1 MGNFAADLGVKTLSG
16 VPTLIGGLTGIVG
29 GSYSAVTGGKFSDG
43 FDDNPF
49 LNMAKA
55 VDDFGSEKFPTFQSS
70 RFQDMGFVE
79 QLTHTGQLATANIST
94 LAFLAQSFATGG
106 LTAELNLGARSVNA
120 LARGKNFGAVFS
132 ELVAPNLAKTANVVN
147 QAAMNSLLTTN
158 ESAMEGVDAKK
169 SVIEALQDDR
179 LKGLNTFTDAEIEA
193 KGDNSLTN
201 VFWLNMATN
210 AVGNAF
216 FTKLVKPMF
225 ALEKTATRANSLGLK
240 LMSKGEGMV
249 ESSAKE
255 MSGFKRFLV
264 DKGNSYGVFGKTMAE
279 QVLSEGLEED
289 LQYSIQKVNDAHNT
303 GRSFLDSAMDY
314 AKDVAF
320 NGLDFSDKDR
330 AKAAGLGSI
339 MGSGGTV
346 ISSAYNKATGK
357 DGPAKTYRDQ
367 RANAVQDLNKQYT
380 DFAYASLVQK
390 APDQKGKLSQE
401 TDEAGSIRYF
411 DEVAGSQYGKQ
422 EISADTYART
432 KETFGAAEDGSYNIP
447 GKFPI
452 ENGEIIKD
460 PVRSANFAAAATI
473 HSELDDLI
481 EVEAAKGNPDKVK
494 LELYQLE
501 KLGDLAQ
508 TAFKSGTTDL
518 LIQKLNSYKTL
529 DPGQLQ
535 QAGISDPQQ
544 VSDLVDGWVKHVD
557 RLEKNY
563 KSTTDGIIPVVYSD
577 ADKLLVNKFRNHAA
591 HIGSRIVNLDR
602 LIENLDNDI
611 TKATSESTLPPE
623 RLAAI
628 ESAFKETQN
637 ADALFPYQTP
647 NVDVAAEEGNIAALS
662 VKRRQLKI
670 AREELGG
677 IYTKMLVP
685 KTGFKEYK
693 AEVEKTGTAK
703 SYLPKSAAKKQLVLR
718 DNFTKE
724 DFEDYVTRKS
734 SELSFKEKIK
744 FAHSSFYSD
753 AINNLAQYLTSK
765 GPGVVSIDTAKELQ
779 ELLSEIVNNKVNLYP
794 DESAKLE
801 TLITK
806 FASNLALQV
815 QVAEA
820 AFESKVEDYDIDPS
834 PVNEDAYIKSE
845 DKLKDLQAIEV
856 IVKNFPNL
864 IAKVKEYESYN
875 IFPGDPE
882 SFRQQ
887 VIDDLLVSPTNLIKA
902 SKFDGT
908 DIDPD
913 YTNLRDTVFNIKYLE
928 DLLEKALKDSVE
940 FKDSVDKIKDIIK
953 DLKVIEA
960 AIKANLANKERK
972 NKKENEMYAQGVL
985 DVLDSIPATANP
997 ILPAQQANLDELRKI
1012 DLTLAGAAGIDLL
1025 NKVDKAALQK
1035 AEMELKAKAKTLL
1048 ESLTVFNQSSFAGV
1062 SWSPELIDIMIE
1074 SPTKGFYQVY
1084 NSLLAKEKSLPS
1096 ATDIAALEKFVK
1108 TYDIVGFIE
1117 DVDTFKGHTSVDTLK
1132 ELVKVHMQLR
1142 SFQQASMAATAGVP
1156 YIDFLASLEKFL
1168 EKPTTAIIPSSSQIR
1183 VIRELGLF
1191 ALSDHNT
1198 RNHLWDNIATLKA
1211 PAGAGKSVLIAPT
1224 LKELLGYSGDNI
1236 LTCAPHKLASENI
1249 KNSLGSAYEAF
1260 DFEKLIQNLTSLTD
1274 GVSENVKLIVLDE
1287 AGALSTEQLNRVASA
1302 LAQRNRLNPTSPI
1315 KMVML
1320 YDPNQA
1326 TNGQEAALELSQVTI
1341 PLGSEYAQGTEDAK
1355 LEFELGNVSRIT
1367 NAVDGVYFIQ
1377 NVYNISPLSTT
1388 YRSDI
1393 SEIVDAQNVYKTDAK
1408 VASLPSSANKDPKT
1422 DIGDIKGVYAE
1433 SANNIT
1439 SLYGKSS
1446 VANPDRSRVIIVGSQ
1461 IKKDKYKKAFPEAI
1475 VLTPVEAQGI
1485 TKDEVYVDIETTDN
1499 PDYSNIRTF
1508 NSHMYTALSRAAT
1521 FLHVVNV
1528 QGTFQVDGL
1537 IDERLKQVKEDR
1549 KIGKDNAV
1557 KIIKE
1562 NIKTLSTITGD
1573 FPKIKIKPE
1582 KPERDEE
1589 EKDGPVGDDDGKG
1602 DEGKDPNDDIPPDD
1616 AEPGTTPPDD
1626 LPPIEP
1632 PGGGVTGKPK
1642 NYKTH
1647 TLQHPNNAA
1656 LSQSDNDN
1664 FEVLEPGM
1672 SLVVVKDTS
1681 NKKER
1686 FVVLQQSKLNPTMF
1700 RTVAILNDSEVSD
1713 FEKSTGLKGLRLLK
1727 GTPFDRQNDIFY
1739 APDNEVLSYKELFV
1753 QPGTKPLDFQYSAN
1767 AQEYFTSDVDAE
1779 GKLKSLSILDNY
1791 FKGLYNDKPEDYI
1804 QNYQDV
1810 IDNFENHTKIIS
1822 FKDTADV
1829 EKMFGHLSED
1839 KRPEPTAPYLIISGV
1854 KSNNGT
1860 TLKPQFIRL
1869 TPSVLNKNSSTE
1881 TFRLDKIYEFLQ
1893 VLDKFEDALKLSKLP
1908 KEYTNLAN
1916 GKAMVIG
1923 KSSYYPFHSFVTKL
1937 SQAAKTGSATL
1948 SMSKNSPIT
1957 DALPDVPMSI
1967 IPKEL
1972 IDLAKQLDI
1981 LVHGE
1986 VEGTKEN
1993 KREGNGDAQLAMKDI
2008 GSQNLV
2014 ATLPTGKQIIL
2025 RTEVFKS
2032 KDVSYAE
2039 GISLLG
2045 PLKFERND
2053 STGETKGKSNGL
2065 PHNPVVGP
2073 KIITRLQ
2080 KYQKSLEKHGHTNT
2094 SRYKFTSEILKKLLP
2109 DGGTG
2114 ADSTY
2119 HIAPATTEDL
2129 KLLFIQGQ
2137 DSKGSYTNISE
2148 GFGLRVPMGNDTRNS
2163 HYSSNEGKTIKDVL
2177 VAGKLQ
2183 SNFVKVVPTQII
2195 VSSVEA
2201 PVSTPETKVA
2211 EEIKRNA
2218 INLLRHKLSSTDAPV
2233 ASIVKGLSVA
2243 VKNEFMSSFPGADTI
2258 EEAAEMYRQ
2267 ISTDILY
2274 ETKKAKSF
2282 LTSLQKIKDKGID
2295 LATVYQDLET
2305 SLEVM
2310 GVGRDSG
2317 KVSSRDFIRGSV
2329 FVKLFDNI
2337 GSDFLM
2343 KISAFVRSNYSGEGK
2358 SSLSPASYTSKIINF
2373 LVENSIDSKEF
2384 ILNLNKVIEVYNEI
2398 NTKHSL
2404 GVKIS
2409 PIEETDNL
2417 KAISKVQSKVDD
2429 IVKLSS
2435 KYREARKAGMVVLFD
2450 DLGALELPTAAPVT
2464 SKKEK
2469 AKTKTKAAPVS
2480 EPTPITVTPAA
2491 PASIST
2497 VEDFARELIRLGD
2510 DADAFNDFLNAPANS
2525 AWKLKL
2531 EKLNEDPFTAAE
2543 QVIDE
2548 MSRAMLSESDGTQDL
2563 GEALTDEEVEAM
2575 LVRYSTPNRAGIF
2588 SWFVKNK
2595 RRTEIARIL
2604 EYNKLVN
2611 SEGKKA
2617 WGLYKKGVI
2626 SFARMKNG
2634 KVGSRVVRHEIFHK
2648 IFWEYLTPAEKVSAL
2663 NLAREKFGNQ
2673 NAKELEE
2680 RLAESFETFV
2690 VSEKPSVF
2698 KTLWQ
2703 KLKRLLGFSSLNLNS
2718 IEDFFNSI
2726 EGGAYANQNTIAD
2739 IERSSSVIDK
2749 FDTVDQYSTVKNFIL
2764 QTFSE
2769 LEKNRRS
2776 GNSIISYPE
2785 LVDKTF
2791 EVLEDALENPSKYF
2805 PNDTQHELNRK
2816 KVALEKVV
2824 GKNSKAV
2831 DIKMDLVK
2839 KFFGQVQTK
2848 ASQIKMLN
2856 EQRRYDANAIQ
2867 SKLDEL
2873 LAKKESKEG
2882 TTEEEDDSIEAFIEE
2897 LEGLK
2902 GERFDSELNDP
2913 TSKMTG
2919 AVKQRLISLK
2929 HMQAGES
2936 KFVDI
2941 DEAFSVIVESLSGI
2955 PNSSLNEYLE
2965 ALKSN
2970 FEYASKVVDPET
2982 NIRTSV
2988 GSYMFNLAR
2997 KVSFGFNNN
3006 PNIRPDISFRHDVNN
3021 DGLYVVYTK
3030 DGSKAA
3036 NVSLEEARD
3045 KKNSDKYG
3053 FIFKSKEESVESTLK
3068 TLQNAGVLSTPATS
3082 DQLKDSYYL
3091 FEDLDFLKSLLA
3103 STGSLRNFRSAI
3115 ALKIYDKGVYK
3126 TRYIQNKKGGGDSK
3140 HEATIK
3146 LKLDDYI
3153 AKINPKPD
3161 EVILPKHYELFDP
3174 KLVLAINTA
3183 KGTDEQLAAL
3193 NKLFTALNL
3202 NRKEALKIKNN
3213 KQVSK
3218 VFERL
3223 AYAINAMQQDFKKPI
3238 DDFESLDDFYDH
3250 RTAANLFGNESSLM
3264 ESLVD
3269 LINTH
3274 YELINTNSF
3283 MRGDGKK
3290 AYGWIES
3297 SYQTGA
3303 LSSISNALLN
3313 RITRVYDTFKVQDG
3327 NLTTTDRF
3335 LKNNIFFS
3343 KNGSKILKFID
3354 HDSIKTQG
3362 NTLGAKT
3369 LTKENANHFD
3379 ERHFVFGFLNRL
3391 KESSRSPVKSYYQ
3404 FLPIPSNRTTI
3415 QAVDVTWLDN
3425 NKADAAIKK
3434 IIEAQQN
3441 RPRDADVMAVATYA
3455 KNVDA

>member
-1 MGNFAADLGVKTLSG
+1 
-16 VPTLIGGLTGIVG
+16 
-29 GSYSAVTGGKFSDG
+29 
-43 FDDNPF
+43 
-49 LNMAKA
+49 MATA
-55 VDDFGSEKFPTFQSS
+55 VDDFGSEKFPTFQSA

-79 QLTHTGQLATANIST
+79 QLTHPGQLATANIST

-120 LARGKNFGAVFS
+120 LARGKNFGAVFT

-158 ESAMEGVDAKK
+158 ESAMEGMDAKK
-169 SVIEALQDDR
+169 SVTEALQNDR

-193 KGDNSLTN
+193 KADNSLNN

-210 AVGNAF
+210 AATNAF

-225 ALEKTATRANSLGLK
+225 NVAKTATRANSLGLK

-264 DKGNSYGVFGKTMAE
+264 DKGNSYGVFAKTMAE
-279 QVLSEGLEED
+279 QVLSEGAEED
-289 LQYSIQKVNDAHNT
+289 MQYSIQKVNDAHNT

-330 AKAAGLGSI
+330 AKAAGLGSL

-367 RANAVQDLNKQYT
+367 RASAEQELNKQYT

-390 APDQKGKLSQE
+390 SPNQKGKLSQE
-401 TDEAGSIRYF
+401 TDAAGTVKYF
-411 DEVAGSQYGKQ
+411 DEVAGSKYGKQ

-460 PVRSANFAAAATI
+460 PVRSAKFAAAATI

-481 EVEAAKGNPDKVK
+481 EVEAAKGNPDKLK

-535 QAGISDPQQ
+535 QAGISDPKQ
-544 VSDLVDGWVKHVD
+544 VEDLVDGWVKHVD
-557 RLEKNY
+557 KLEKNY
-563 KSTTDGIIPVVYSD
+563 KSTVDGIIPVVYSD
-577 ADKLLVNKFRNHAA
+577 SDKLLVNKFREHAA
-591 HIGSRIVNLDR
+591 HIGNRIVNLDR

-611 TKATSESTLPPE
+611 AKATSESTLPPE

-628 ESAFKETQN
+628 ESAFKDTQN

-647 NVDVAAEEGNIAALS
+647 NVDVAAEEGGIASMS

-677 IYTKMLVP
+677 IYTKMLAP

-703 SYLPKSAAKKQLVLR
+703 SYSPKSAIKKQLVLR

-734 SELSFKEKIK
+734 SELSFKEKVK

-753 AINNLAQYLTSK
+753 AINNLTQYLTSK
-765 GPGVVSIDTAKELQ
+765 GPGVVSVETAKELR
-779 ELLSEIVNNKVNLYP
+779 ELLSEIVDNKVNLYP
-794 DESAKLE
+794 DEAAKLE
-801 TLITK
+801 TLVTK
-806 FASNLALQV
+806 FASNLALQT

-820 AFESKVEDYDIDPS
+820 DFESKVEDYDIDPS
-834 PVNEDAYIKSE
+834 PINEDAYIKSE

-856 IVKNFPNL
+856 IVKNFPDL
-864 IAKVKEYESYN
+864 LAKVKEYESYN

-887 VIDDLLVSPTNLIKA
+887 VIDDLLVSSSNLIKA

-940 FKDSVDKIKDIIK
+940 FKDSVDKIKDLIK

-960 AIKANLANKERK
+960 AIKANLANKDRK
-972 NKKENEMYAQGVL
+972 NKKEDEIYAQGVL
-985 DVLDSIPATANP
+985 DVLDSIPAANNP
-997 ILPAQQANLDELRKI
+997 ILPAQQANLDALRKI

-1025 NKVDKAALQK
+1025 NKVDRAVIEKIEL
-1035 AEMELKAKAKTLL
+1035 ELKAKAKVLL
-1048 ESLTVFNQSSFAGV
+1048 ESLTVFKESSFSGV
-1062 SWSPELIDIMIE
+1062 AWSTALIDLMIE

-1084 NSLLAKEKSLPS
+1084 NSLLDKEKSLSS
-1096 ATDIAALEKFVK
+1096 AVDISALEKFVK

-1156 YIDFLASLEKFL
+1156 YIDFLASLKEFL
-1168 EKPTTAIIPSSSQIR
+1168 EKPTTAIVPSSSQIR

-1211 PAGAGKSVLIAPT
+1211 PAGAGKSVLIAPV
-1224 LKELLGYSGDNI
+1224 LKEILKYSGDEV
-1236 LTCAPHKLASENI
+1236 LTCAPHKLAGENI
-1249 KNSLGSAYEAF
+1249 KNSLGSSYEAF
-1260 DFEKLIQNLTSLTD
+1260 DVESLIQNLTSLTD
-1274 GVSENVKLIVLDE
+1274 GISENVKLIVLDE
-1287 AGALSTEQLNRVASA
+1287 AGALSTDQLNKVASA
-1302 LAQRNRLNPTSPI
+1302 LAQRNRLNPTSPV

-1320 YDPNQA
+1320 YDPNQI
-1326 TNGQEAALELSQVTI
+1326 TTGIEAALETSQVTI
-1341 PLGSEYAQGTEDAK
+1341 PLDSGYAQGTEDAK
-1355 LEFELGNVSRIT
+1355 LEYELGNVSRIT
-1367 NAVDGVYFIQ
+1367 NAVDGVYFIH

-1393 SEIVDAQNVYKTDAK
+1393 SEIVDAQNAYKTDAR
-1408 VASLPSSANKDPKT
+1408 VSSLTSSANKDPKT
-1422 DIGDIKGVYAE
+1422 DIGGVKGVYAE
-1433 SANNIT
+1433 SANNVT

-1461 IKKDKYKKAFPEAI
+1461 VKKDKYKKAFPEAI
-1475 VLTPVEAQGI
+1475 VLTPAEAQGI

-1499 PDYSNIRTF
+1499 PDYSNTRTF
-1508 NSHMYTALSRAAT
+1508 NSHMYTALSRAST
-1521 FLHVVNV
+1521 FLHVANV
-1528 QGTFQVDGL
+1528 QSSFQVDGL

-1549 KIGKDNAV
+1549 SIGKTNAV
-1557 KIIKE
+1557 KIVEE

-1582 KPERDEE
+1582 KPEKNDEE
-1589 EKDGPVGDDDGKG
+1589 DDGPVGDDSGKG
-1602 DEGKDPNDDIPPDD
+1602 DEGKDPNDDVPPDD
-1616 AEPGTTPPDD
+1616 TKPDDTPP
-1626 LPPIEP
+1626 IVP
-1632 PGGGVTGKPK
+1632 PGKGAVKPK
-1642 NYKTH
+1642 PGSYKTH
-1647 TLQHPNNAA
+1647 TLRHPNNAA

-1664 FEVLEPGM
+1664 FDILEPGM
-1672 SLVVVKDTS
+1672 SLIVVKDTS

-1686 FVVLQQSKLNPTMF
+1686 FVVLQQSKLDPTMF

-1713 FEKSTGLKGLRLLK
+1713 FEKSTGLKSLRLLK
-1727 GTPFDRQNDIFY
+1727 GTSFDRQNDIFY
-1739 APDNEVLSYKELFV
+1739 APENEVLSYRELFV

-1810 IDNFENHTKIIS
+1810 LDNFENHTKIIS

-1839 KRPEPTAPYLIISGV
+1839 NRPEPTAPYLIISGV
-1854 KSNNGT
+1854 KSNAGT

-1869 TPSVLNKNSSTE
+1869 VPSVLNKNSSTE
-1881 TFRLDKIYEFLQ
+1881 TFRLDKIYEFLE
-1893 VLDKFEDALKLSKLP
+1893 VLDKFEEALKLSKLP

-1948 SMSKNSPIT
+1948 SMSKNRPIT
-1957 DALPDVPMSI
+1957 DALPDVPMAN

-1972 IDLAKQLDI
+1972 IDLARQLDI

-1993 KREGNGDAQLAMKDI
+1993 KREGNGDAQLAMTDI

-2032 KDVSYAE
+2032 KDVSYAQ

-2053 STGETKGKSNGL
+2053 SAGETKGKSNGL

-2080 KYQKSLEKHGHTNT
+2080 KYQKSLEKNGHANT

-2114 ADSTY
+2114 ASSTY

-2201 PVSTPETKVA
+2201 PVGTPETKVA

-2218 INLLRHKLSSTDAPV
+2218 INLFRHKLSSTDAPI

-2243 VKNEFMSSFPGADTI
+2243 VKNEFMSSFPTADTI

-2274 ETKKAKSF
+2274 ETKKAQSF
-2282 LTSLQKIKDKGID
+2282 LTSLQKIKDRGIG
-2295 LATVYQDLET
+2295 LPEVYEDLET
-2305 SLEVM
+2305 SLEMM
-2310 GVGRDSG
+2310 GVGRDTG
-2317 KVSSRDFIRGSV
+2317 RDFIRGSV
-2329 FVKLFDNI
+2329 FVKLFENV

-2343 KISAFVRSNYSGEGK
+2343 KISAFVRTNYSGERK
-2358 SSLSPASYTSKIINF
+2358 SSLSPVFYTGKVINF
-2373 LVENSIDSKEF
+2373 LVENSVDSTEF
-2384 ILNLNKVIEVYNEI
+2384 IKNLNKVIEVYNEI

-2409 PIEETDNL
+2409 PIEETDIT
-2417 KAISKVQSKVDD
+2417 KAISKVQSTVDD
-2429 IVKLSS
+2429 IVKLSF
-2435 KYREARKAGMVVLFD
+2435 KYGEKRKAGMVVLLD
-2450 DLGALELPTAAPVT
+2450 DLGALELPTPAPT
-2464 SKKEK
+2464 TGKKEK
-2469 AKTKTKAAPVS
+2469 AKTKAAPITA
-2480 EPTPITVTPAA
+2480 PTPSA
-2491 PASIST
+2491 PASISS

-2510 DADAFNDFLNAPANS
+2510 DADAFTDFLNAPANS
-2525 AWKLKL
+2525 AWRLKL
-2531 EKLNEDPFTAAE
+2531 EKLNEDPYTAAE
-2543 QVIDE
+2543 NVIDN

-2563 GEALTDEEVEAM
+2563 GEALTDDEVEAM
-2575 LVRYSTPNRAGIF
+2575 LARYSTPNRAGIF

-2595 RRTEIARIL
+2595 RSTEIARIL

-2617 WGLYKKGVI
+2617 WGLYKKGII

-2663 NLAREKFGNQ
+2663 NLAREKFGDQ

-2726 EGGAYANQNTIAD
+2726 EGGAYANQNTVAD

-2769 LEKNRRS
+2769 LEKDRRS
-2776 GNSIISYPE
+2776 GNTIISYPE

-2791 EVLEDALENPSKYF
+2791 EVLEAALENPSKYF
-2805 PNDTQHELNRK
+2805 PYDSEHELNRK

-2831 DIKMDLVK
+2831 AIKMDLVK

-2867 SKLDEL
+2867 SKLEEL

-2882 TTEEEDDSIEAFIEE
+2882 TTGEEDDEIESFEEE

-2913 TSKMTG
+2913 ISKMTG

-2929 HMQAGES
+2929 HMKAGEL
-2936 KFVDI
+2936 KFIDI
-2941 DEAFSVIVESLSGI
+2941 DEAFSVIVEGLSGI

-2970 FEYASKVVDPET
+2970 FEYASKVIDPET

-2988 GSYMFNLAR
+2988 GYYMFTLAR

-3006 PNIRPDISFRHDVNN
+3006 PNIRSDISFRQDVNS
-3021 DGLYVVYTK
+3021 DGLYVVYSK
-3030 DGSKAA
+3030 DGSKVA
-3036 NVSLEEARD
+3036 NVSLEEARN

-3053 FIFKSKEESVESTLK
+3053 YIFKSKEESVVTTLK
-3068 TLQNAGVLSTPATS
+3068 VLQSAGVLSTPATL

-3103 STGSLRNFRSAI
+3103 STGSLRDFKSAI
-3115 ALKIYDKGVYK
+3115 ALKIYDRGVYK

-3153 AKINPKPD
+3153 AKRSPKPD
-3161 EVILPKHYELFDP
+3161 EAILPGHYELFDP
-3174 KLVLAINTA
+3174 KLVLEINTA
-3183 KGTDEQLAAL
+3183 KGTAEQLAAL

-3218 VFERL
+3218 VFESL
-3223 AYAINAMQQDFKKPI
+3223 AYAVNAMQKDFKKTI
-3238 DDFESLDDFYDH
+3238 DDFESLDDFYAH
-3250 RTAANLFGNESSLM
+3250 RSANNLFGDESSLM

-3303 LSSISNALLN
+3303 LSSITNALLN
-3313 RITRVYDTFKVQDG
+3313 KITRVYDTFKVQDG

-3434 IIEAQQN
+3434 IIEAQQD